1 MPRFPDPEVPSA
13 AVADNNIIGEVRQ
26 ALGESPD
33 VDVRDLLVDSSGGIV
48 QLTGA
53 VRTLHEK
60 QTAGKLALSAEGAK
74 GVENNLVVVADK
86 QPSDSEIE
94 CAIEKVLGNYP
105 EGRPARI
112 GVRIVENGV
121 AYLAGKASSGLES
134 WNAVA
139 LVAKVPGV
147 KKIVNEIDVAPGEP
161 VNEVELK
168 NLVNDS
174 LSRDLRVHPFDI
186 NVQVENE
193 DVYLEGDVEDEE
205 TRCAAEEIASGTAG
219 VKRVYNN
226 IKVM

>member
-33 VDVRDLLVDSSGGIV
+33 VDIRDLLVDSTGGIV
-48 QLTGA
+48 CLTGA
-53 VRTLHEK
+53 VRTLYEK
-60 QTAGKLALSAEGAK
+60 QTAGKLALSARGVK

-94 CAIEKVLGNYP
+94 CAIANVLGNYP

-112 GVRIVENGV
+112 GVRIVENAV
-121 AYLAGKASSGLES
+121 AYLVGKASSSLES
-134 WNAVA
+134 WNAA
-139 LVAKVPGV
+139 AMAAKVPGV
-147 KKIVNEIDVAPGEP
+147 KKIVNEIDIVVGEP
-161 VNEVELK
+161 VDEVEIK

-174 LSRDLRVHPFDI
+174 LSKDLRVHPFDI
-186 NVQVENE
+186 NVRVENE

-205 TRCAAEEIASGTAG
+205 TRRAAEEIASGTVG
-219 VKRVYNN
+219 VKQVYNN
-226 IKVM
+226 LKIM